1 MIFHCELSLKKWFRG
16 KELRQEMSTRK
27 PGDRLIIM
35 KVDTE
40 GIRQI
45 SHYPLFFKNYYP
57 LAGMQEKGSK

>member
-1 MIFHCELSLKKWFRG
+1 
-16 KELRQEMSTRK
+16 MSTRK

-40 GIRQI
+40 GIGQI

-57 LAGMQEKGSK
+57 LAGMQEKESK